1 MEAAPDDISP
11 DDRLAAS
18 VFAAGLLLNF
28 VRREDVVR
36 WADRRI
42 EALPTAPAWLMDLSL
57 SQDTHP
63 ADLVSLLRRV
73 GAGVD
78 PVATCEAILAL
89 YPEVEA
95 PSFDGAAKLAEGL
108 YRLVSECLGWDWKYP
123 LRAEVDDVTDSFD
136 FARDG
141 YLDAS
146 PDEAVEQF
154 RRFIERHRDDR
165 IVKLLHPV
173 VWSAPPR

>member
-1 MEAAPDDISP
+1 MDVSP

-18 VFAAGLLLNF
+18 VFAAGLLRGF
-28 VRREDVVR
+28 VDREDIVR

-42 EALPTAPAWLMDLSL
+42 EAGAAPPDWLIELSL
-57 SQDTHP
+57 SQNLHLMD
-63 ADLVSLLRRV
+63 VISLLERV
-73 GAGVD
+73 GTGVD

-95 PSFDGAAKLAEGL
+95 PSFDEAAKLAEGL
-108 YRLVSECLGWDWKYP
+108 YQLVSECLGWECKYP
-123 LRAEVDDVTDSFD
+123 LWVEADDVADNFD
-136 FARDG
+136 FVRDG
-141 YLDAS
+141 YIDLSRDG
-146 PDEAVEQF
+146 AVGQF
-154 RRFIERHRDDR
+154 RRFIERHRDER